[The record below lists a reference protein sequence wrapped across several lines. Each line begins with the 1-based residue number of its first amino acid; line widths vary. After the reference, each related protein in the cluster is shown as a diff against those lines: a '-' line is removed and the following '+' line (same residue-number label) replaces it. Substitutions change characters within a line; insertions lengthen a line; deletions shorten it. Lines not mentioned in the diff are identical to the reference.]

1 MMLKNRQFIQFFI
14 KIEQKWKDIRKAQ
27 KTSII
32 FKKKIIKISYE
43 MVALW
48 PKQDRLKII
57 NFCVF
62 GHNVE
67 SMGSKDGFKTLEKYE
82 SSYFV
87 L

>member
-14 KIEQKWKDIRKAQ
+14 KIEQKWKDIRKAY

-32 FKKKIIKISYE
+32 FKKMIIKISYE

-57 NFCVF
+57 DFRVF

-67 SMGSKDGFKTLEKYE
+67 SMGSKEGSKSPLKYE